1 LGRPFTSSINVP
13 VNYWFSIFHTVF
25 KILSVLD
32 SSFSANVRQE
42 AEYLRELMAL
52 QLSNDIV
59 DWDAALETSP

>member
-42 AEYLRELMAL
+42 AEYL
-52 QLSNDIV
+52 
-59 DWDAALETSP
+59 